1 MNVFIMAAGSSKR
14 WTEDYP
20 KQMCVVDGE
29 PVIHRTARQLRER
42 GIEPIATAQYEGQ
55 WGINDFVTSPN
66 QYEIDRICGVNKEG
80 IYLYGDAYYTDAAI
94 DIILSNNRAWHFFG
108 LPMFEIF
115 AIKANSYVLDC
126 AWNVRRKFIA
136 GVINRCIGW
145 ELYAECVHAIFTKYY
160 AGEKKSHW
168 TTVKGCHDFDCVE
181 EYNLFLCGRLK

>member
-80 IYLYGDAYYTDAAI
+80 IYLYDVILILDVYLCVYYYLYLRL
-94 DIILSNNRAWHFFG
+94 LSI
-108 LPMFEIF
+108 P
-115 AIKANSYVLDC
+115 
-126 AWNVRRKFIA
+126 
-136 GVINRCIGW
+136 
-145 ELYAECVHAIFTKYY
+145 
-160 AGEKKSHW
+160 
-168 TTVKGCHDFDCVE
+168 
-181 EYNLFLCGRLK
+181 